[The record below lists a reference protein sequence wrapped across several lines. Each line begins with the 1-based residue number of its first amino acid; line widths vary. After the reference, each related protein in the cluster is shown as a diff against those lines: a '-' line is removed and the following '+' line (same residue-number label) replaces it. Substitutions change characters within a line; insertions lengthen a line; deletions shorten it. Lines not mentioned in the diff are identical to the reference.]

1 MFWRGSEPLL
11 THTNGINLRLLA
23 GFRFDLP
30 ARKPALKDAPE
41 AFAQGLFRVPEAR
54 SRLILMPLL
63 THTTS
68 PVQSRCRSP
77 LARRPVIRC
86 FSLRPPQSAIRNAPA
101 PLRSRLASGPLP
113 FSPLPGFRPFSA
125 FSAVSAVVVVV
136 TPIDAVLCVP
146 LPCSRGSPAGRCRLP
161 LSFGIGW
168 ASHRPPTARA
178 RTPERWS
185 RNIRNWDPI
194 KEVKLNPEKTAWRQ
208 TG

>member
-1 MFWRGSEPLL
+1 
-11 THTNGINLRLLA
+11 
-23 GFRFDLP
+23 
-30 ARKPALKDAPE
+30 
-41 AFAQGLFRVPEAR
+41 
-54 SRLILMPLL
+54 LL

-86 FSLRPPQSAIRNAPA
+86 FSLRTPHSAIRNAPA

-146 LPCSRGSPAGRCRLP
+146 LPCGRGSAAGVLPFAVVIRHLAFSIRHWLGEPPSANGTRSHTGALVSKHPELGSDQGGEAQPGENGLAADRMIPPFQATTILTPAGIL
-161 LSFGIGW
+161 
-168 ASHRPPTARA
+168 HRIESAHLAPSYFPGLAFT
-178 RTPERWS
+178 
-185 RNIRNWDPI
+185 
-194 KEVKLNPEKTAWRQ
+194 
-208 TG
+208 